1 MNTGPPARD
10 PVIHAF
16 PTAEEEASHNAWMEK
31 AVEDS
36 LACPEPMADHGQVV
50 AEIRQ
55 FLAGMLKKAQ

>member
-36 LACPEPMADHGQVV
+36 LACPEPIVNAD
-50 AEIRQ
+50 
-55 FLAGMLKKAQ
+55 